1 MCNTYFLLLCKAIKD
16 LSQKKKKKDLKEMI
30 QVSQPTGAY
39 IIYATALALSL
50 SCLFHCSYKKQSVNS
65 LRAGPR
71 S

>member
-1 MCNTYFLLLCKAIKD
+1 MYNTYFLLLCKAIKD

>member
-1 MCNTYFLLLCKAIKD
+1 
-16 LSQKKKKKDLKEMI
+16 MI